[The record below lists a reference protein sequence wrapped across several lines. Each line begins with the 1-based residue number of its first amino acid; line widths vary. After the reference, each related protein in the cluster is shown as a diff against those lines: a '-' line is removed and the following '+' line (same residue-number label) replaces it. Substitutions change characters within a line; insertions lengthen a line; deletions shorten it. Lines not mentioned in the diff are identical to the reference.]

1 MFKRTVRPVFVALAA
16 LSLGGCGTFV
26 NMTDLA
32 PEGLDGGRRSVY
44 GGLRWDLE
52 VAYPMG
58 PSAASHNTM
67 WPTMPR
73 FFFFLLDLP
82 SSAIGDTFTLPF
94 TIWNGFGGSAPRT
107 RYEPSIEEPLPVLPT
122 PRIVDKAGPPAAHK

>member
-1 MFKRTVRPVFVALAA
+1 MWNRAVRPVIVALAA

-32 PEGLDGGRRSVY
+32 PEGLNGGQRAVY
-44 GGLRWDLE
+44 GGLRWDVE

-58 PSAASHNTM
+58 PAAASHNTM
-67 WPTMPR
+67 WPNMPR

-82 SSAIGDTFTLPF
+82 CSAIGDTFTLPY
-94 TIWNGFGGSAPRT
+94 TIWNGFGGSSART
-107 RYEPSIEEPLPVLPT
+107 GYEPHFDEPLPVLPAPKAVEGVGAAT
-122 PRIVDKAGPPAAHK
+122 PHK

>member
-1 MFKRTVRPVFVALAA
+1 MWNRTVRPVFVALAA
-16 LSLGGCGTFV
+16 LCLGGCGTFV
-26 NMTDLA
+26 NMTDQA
-32 PEGLDGGRRSVY
+32 PESMDGGHRAVY
-44 GGLRWDLE
+44 GGVRWDVE

-58 PSAASHNTM
+58 PSAASHNTT

-94 TIWNGFGGSAPRT
+94 TIGNGFGGSSART
-107 RYEPSIEEPLPVLPT
+107 RYEPQFDEPLPVLPA
-122 PRIVDKAGPPAAHK
+122 PAHK

>member
-1 MFKRTVRPVFVALAA
+1 MWKRAVRPVFVALAV

-32 PEGLDGGRRSVY
+32 PEGLDGGRRAVY
-44 GGLRWDLE
+44 GGVRWDLV

-58 PSAASHNTM
+58 PSAASHNTI

-73 FFFFLLDLP
+73 YFFFLLDLP
-82 SSAIGDTFTLPF
+82 CSAIGDTFTLPF
-94 TIWNGFGGSAPRT
+94 TIWNGFGGSSARAG
-107 RYEPSIEEPLPVLPT
+107 YEPHWDEALPVLPA
-122 PRIVDKAGPPAAHK
+122 PKATDSAKSPAAHK